1 MANRLPADLL
11 RRSPQE
17 ASRLLLM
24 SYLDEIGRAQ
34 ERLVNPA
41 DLEALHD
48 FRVGLRR
55 LRSCLRAY
63 RPFVKGSVSGKV
75 RSRLRSLTR
84 ETNAGRDTEVQLMW
98 LRDQAASLAPHEAQG
113 QGWLVGRLE
122 GRRSMLVQATANVG
136 RRFRK
141 LESRL
146 RPRLLTFEL
155 EVSSGTATVQ
165 PPFGEVAAELIRQ
178 YAQELC
184 DSLDSVR
191 HVADQSEA
199 HATRI
204 RAKRL
209 RYLMEPLSP
218 RLPRL
223 KGYLK
228 RLKALQNALGT
239 LHDMQVMIQEMP
251 NEDGAE
257 GIRPGLAALRQRA
270 QNSAESSLVE
280 FQTTWTSLR
289 AASFQ
294 KRIGAVADS
303 LLRLSRG
310 RASHDPI
317 ETTDAPA
324 PLVKSWAE
332 APSTTLTL
340 ETTPL
345 PLRFPLQPRQRLR

>member
-1 MANRLPADLL
+1 
-11 RRSPQE
+11 
-17 ASRLLLM
+17 
-24 SYLDEIGRAQ
+24 
-34 ERLVNPA
+34 
-41 DLEALHD
+41 
-48 FRVGLRR
+48 
-55 LRSCLRAY
+55 
-63 RPFVKGSVSGKV
+63 
-75 RSRLRSLTR
+75 
-84 ETNAGRDTEVQLMW
+84 
-98 LRDQAASLAPHEAQG
+98 
-113 QGWLVGRLE
+113 
-122 GRRSMLVQATANVG
+122 MLVQATTKVS

-155 EVSSGTATVQ
+155 EVSSASATIQ

-178 YAQELC
+178 YAHELC
-184 DSLDSVR
+184 DSLGSVR
-191 HVADQSEA
+191 HVTNQSEA

-251 NEDGAE
+251 DEEGAE
-257 GIRPGLAALRQRA
+257 GIRPGIAALRERA
-270 QNSAESSLVE
+270 EHRAELSLVE
-280 FQTTWTSLR
+280 FQDMWTPPR
-289 AASFQ
+289 AASFL
-294 KRIGAVADS
+294 KRIQAVADS
-303 LLRLSRG
+303 LVRLSQAQAG
-310 RASHDPI
+310 PDTIETTATPA
-317 ETTDAPA
+317 ETTDASA
-324 PLVKSWAE
+324 QLVPNWTG
-332 APSTTLTL
+332 APSPTLTL